1 MPKMID
7 FPGPLNSGIPL
18 HYHILSV
25 LAFPTEERKTVGIRT
40 LCFIIQAMFA
50 FSSLL
55 ALMQAGTLPPS
66 SAAASYIPYFQMS
79 PDINKHWDEYL
90 MTLRRD

>member
-25 LAFPTEERKTVGIRT
+25 LAFPTEERNSWNKD
-40 LCFIIQAMFA
+40 
-50 FSSLL
+50 SLFHYT
-55 ALMQAGTLPPS
+55 GDVR
-66 SAAASYIPYFQMS
+66 F
-79 PDINKHWDEYL
+79 
-90 MTLRRD
+90 